1 MVVLRYFTSQV
12 VRARK
17 PNLTT
22 TRREREQAC
31 TAVPE
36 TPVLVP
42 FVSFSFYQNL
52 RQFYSLVTTAT
63 DQGFFLQGWQIKVFL
78 NRQINLL
85 LLTITSSLYR
95 FT

>member
-22 TRREREQAC
+22 TRREREQAG

-42 FVSFSFYQNL
+42 FVSFSFHFDVPCWSRLDLTKSQRVRRSGDLEL
-52 RQFYSLVTTAT
+52 RLMRGDA
-63 DQGFFLQGWQIKVFL
+63 
-78 NRQINLL
+78 
-85 LLTITSSLYR
+85 
-95 FT
+95 